1 MLVLSRK
8 NQESVVIVG
17 PQGNECLLKVT
28 VIDIQGRRVK
38 LGFEA
43 ADHVHIRRS
52 ELWEQGY
59 NASPP
64 RNALYDGDIGRSEA
78 TDRWEDDGGDSHCIR
93 SATAAPEARS

>member
-8 NQESVVIVG
+8 SQESVVVVG
-17 PQGNECLLKVT
+17 PHDSECLLKVT

-52 ELWEQGY
+52 ELWEQARTG
-59 NASPP
+59 SSP
-64 RNALYDGDIGRSEA
+64 RNHVHDGDIGRNEA
-78 TDRWEDDGGDSHCIR
+78 TDRWEDDGGDAHC
-93 SATAAPEARS
+93 SWPANAAPEAHS